1 MNINAVSISGYLT
14 RDAEKRVTTAGSTVV
29 NFGVAVNDRVLNKD
43 TGEWED
49 RPNFFECVIFG
60 NYADAIEPYLRKGQH
75 AAINGKLRYSS
86 WEAKDGGKRSK
97 VEIVVEQLDL
107 LSNSQKTKQEPAQ
120 VPYSAPQ
127 PVVVYDEE
135 IPF

>member
-14 RDAEKRVTTAGSTVV
+14 RDAEKRATTAGSTVV
-29 NFGVAVNDRVLNKD
+29 NFGIAVNDRVLNKD

-60 NYADAIEPYLRKGQH
+60 NYADAIEPYLRKGLH
-75 AAINGKLRYSS
+75 VAIKGKLRYSQ
-86 WEAKDGGKRSK
+86 WEKDGAKRSK

-107 LSNSQKTKQEPAQ
+107 MSSSQKTQQEPAQ

-127 PVVVYDEE
+127 PVVYDEE

>member
-1 MNINAVSISGYLT
+1 MNINAVSVSGYLT

-29 NFGVAVNDRVLNKD
+29 NFDVAVNDRVFNKD
-43 TGEWED
+43 TNTWDE
-49 RPNFFECVIFG
+49 RPNYIGCIAFG
-60 NYADAIEPYLRKGQH
+60 NYAEAIEPYLRKGLH
-75 AAINGKLRYSS
+75 VAIKGKLRYSS
-86 WEAKDGGKRSK
+86 WEAKEGGKRSK

-107 LSNSQKTKQEPAQ
+107 MSSSQKTQQEPAQ

-127 PVVVYDEE
+127 PVAVYDEE

>member
-29 NFGVAVNDRVLNKD
+29 NFGVAVNDRVQNKQ

-49 RPNFFECVIFG
+49 RPNFFECVVFG
-60 NYADAIEPYLRKGQH
+60 KYGDSMEQHLRKGVK
-75 AAINGKLRYSS
+75 AAIKGKLHYSS
-86 WEAKDGGKRSK
+86 WETKDGSKRSK
-97 VEIVVEQLDL
+97 VEVVAEQIDL
-107 LSNSQKTKQEPAQ
+107 MSQGKKTQQEPAQ

-127 PVVVYDEE
+127 PQEVYDED

>member
-1 MNINAVSISGYLT
+1 MNINAVSVSGYLT

-29 NFGVAVNDRVLNKD
+29 NFGVAVNDRVLNKQ

-75 AAINGKLRYSS
+75 VAIDGKLRYSS
-86 WEAKDGGKRSK
+86 WEAKAGYLGSF
-97 VEIVVEQLDL
+97 EQLDL
-107 LSNSQKTKQEPAQ
+107 MSSSQKTQQEPAQ

-127 PVVVYDEE
+127 PVAVYDEE

>member
-1 MNINAVSISGYLT
+1 MNINSVDISGNLT
-14 RDAEKRVTTAGSTVV
+14 RDAEKRATTAGSTVV
-29 NFGVAVNDRVLNKD
+29 NFGIAVNDRVLNKD

-60 NYADAIEPYLRKGQH
+60 NYADAIEPYLRKGH
-75 AAINGKLRYSS
+75 HVAIKGKLRYSS
-86 WEAKDGGKRSK
+86 WEAKEGGRRSK

-107 LSNSQKTKQEPAQ
+107 MGSSQKTQQEPAQ

-127 PVVVYDEE
+127 SVAVYDEE

>member
-14 RDAEKRVTTAGSTVV
+14 RDAEKRATTAGSTVV

-60 NYADAIEPYLRKGQH
+60 NYADAIEPHLRKGQH
-75 AAINGKLRYSS
+75 AAIKGKLRYSS
-86 WEAKDGGKRSK
+86 WEAKEGGKRSK

-107 LSNSQKTKQEPAQ
+107 MSSSQKTQQEPAQ
-120 VPYSAPQ
+120 APYSAPQ

>member
-1 MNINAVSISGYLT
+1 MNINSVDISGNLT
-14 RDAEKRVTTAGSTVV
+14 RDAEKRATTAGSTVV
-29 NFGVAVNDRVLNKD
+29 NFGIAVNDRVLNKD

-60 NYADAIEPYLRKGQH
+60 NYADAIEPHLRKGQH
-75 AAINGKLRYSS
+75 AAIHGKLRYSS
-86 WEAKDGGKRSK
+86 WEAKEGGKRSK

-127 PVVVYDEE
+127 PVVYDEE